1 MLIGALILSL
11 SGAAFAQGGGAGGGT
26 GGGNATG
33 QGGTGMGTPNASG
46 TTAAPSGAAGA
57 NTMGTMPDATQKSM
71 QKKKGAMDSPRL
83 GQRDKE
89 AILTPASDKH
99 IWASRYRVAKASA

>member
-1 MLIGALILSL
+1 MRVTARSALIGMVVLSL
-11 SGAAFAQGGGAGGGT
+11 SGAAFAQAAGAGGGT

-46 TTAAPSGAAGA
+46 TTAAPSGA

-71 QKKKGAMDSPRL
+71 QKKKGTIDSP
-83 GQRDKE
+83 
-89 AILTPASDKH
+89 ASGSGIKKP
-99 IWASRYRVAKASA
+99 Y

>member
-1 MLIGALILSL
+1 MRVAARSMLIGALILSL

-46 TTAAPSGAAGA
+46 TTAAPSGASGA
-57 NTMGTMPDATQKSM
+57 NTMGAMPDATQKSM
-71 QKKKGAMDSPRL
+71 QKKKGAMDSP
-83 GQRDKE
+83 
-89 AILTPASDKH
+89 ASGSGIKKP
-99 IWASRYRVAKASA
+99 Y